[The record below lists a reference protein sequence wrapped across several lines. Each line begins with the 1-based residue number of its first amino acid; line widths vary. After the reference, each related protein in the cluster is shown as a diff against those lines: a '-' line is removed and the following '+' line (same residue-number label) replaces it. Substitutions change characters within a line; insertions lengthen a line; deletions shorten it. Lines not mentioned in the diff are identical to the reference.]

1 MYYLE
6 LICCDGCDNAYHEE
20 CLGVNADTLPD
31 PWHCPH
37 CASDSES
44 DGEKDK
50 KMSARENSA
59 TSSNRMKADEN
70 LDSSD
75 SCADAASTSSADV
88 KMPGM
93 IADTTAK
100 PCDKESKSNNLSG
113 QSIEVFHSKYHCPR
127 TFYSHNLPL
136 LLLCRSNP
144 KGKHAN

>member
-1 MYYLE
+1 M
-6 LICCDGCDNAYHEE
+6 NA
-20 CLGVNADTLPD
+20 GTLPD

-50 KMSARENSA
+50 KMSASGNAA

-75 SCADAASTSSADV
+75 SADAASTSSAV

-100 PCDKESKSNNLSG
+100 PCDEESKSNNLSG

-144 KGKHAN
+144 KGKHAT